1 MTTSVAVIEDN
12 PNFLEKFVNII
23 ASTPEFS
30 LFGIAIDGRSGLDL
44 IKRGPADIYL
54 VDLGLPNVSGNDVI
68 RQAVASHPDCSV
80 MVVTVFGDEDNILAS
95 IEAGAKGYVLK
106 DGEADEV
113 LDCLRKLRDGGA
125 WLSPMVAR
133 KILNRIRLD
142 RSMAATALEA
152 LSQVSTERGPAP
164 VHLTKREVEL
174 LQELA
179 KGLSFAE
186 ISALFFIS
194 THTVAQHIK
203 NIYRKLS
210 VNSRGEAVYAASR
223 MGLIE

>member
-23 ASTPEFS
+23 ASAPEFS

-54 VDLGLPNVSGNDVI
+54 VDLGLPNVSGNEVI
-68 RQAVASHPDCSV
+68 RTAVSNHPGCKV
-80 MVVTVFGDEDNILAS
+80 MVVTIFGDEDNIIAS

-106 DGEADEV
+106 DGAAGDV
-113 LDCLRKLRDGGA
+113 LDCMRNLRDGGA
-125 WLSPMVAR
+125 WLSPIIAR
-133 KILNRIRLD
+133 KILDRIRLEQ
-142 RSMAATALEA
+142 SVAASLEATAAGIKERA
-152 LSQVSTERGPAP
+152 PVS
-164 VHLTKREVEL
+164 VHLTKREIEL

-186 ISALFFIS
+186 ISALMFIS

-210 VNSRGEAVYAASR
+210 VNSRGEAVYAASK
-223 MGLIE
+223 MGLIG